1 MKQNIFLDTLKDT
14 EEDEAFTAYSEYI
27 NCLLKGNYW
36 ESGSTDNAKI
46 LWRSGCQARA
56 SNPGEFKCS
65 GLYIWGGESYSV
77 YVGKTGSTFNKRFY
91 RYIWG
96 QHSQCDLAEKYEREL
111 KNNGI
116 KGFPIEVR
124 EWYKKNH
131 PGNTSRLK
139 GAVRFAEEGIDKIW
153 FSLLPHANKDEIDSL
168 EIKLIRIAERWNRE
182 HGFRSLLNKKDNT
195 SQN

>member
-1 MKQNIFLDTLKDT
+1 MKRDKLLDILNGTD
-14 EEDEAFTAYSEYI
+14 EESFSAYSEYI
-27 NCLLKGNYW
+27 TGLLEGDYW
-36 ESGSTDNAKI
+36 ECGSNDNAKI
-46 LWRSGCQARA
+46 PWKSGRKARV
-56 SNPGEFKCS
+56 SDPDDFKCS
-65 GLYIWGGESYSV
+65 GLYLWGGESYPV
-77 YVGKTGSTFNKRFY
+77 YVGKTGSTFNKRFN

-96 QHSQCDLAEKYEREL
+96 QYSQCDLAEKYEREL

-139 GAVRFAEEGIDKIW
+139 GAVCFAEEGIDKIW

-195 SQN
+195 SRN

>member
-1 MKQNIFLDTLKDT
+1 MLDILNTT
-14 EEDEAFTAYSEYI
+14 NEVSFSVYSEYI
-27 NCLLKGNYW
+27 TGLLEGDNW

-46 LWRSGCQARA
+46 PWKSGRKAKT
-56 SNPGEFKCS
+56 SNPDEFKCS
-65 GLYIWGGESYSV
+65 GLYLWGGVTYPV

-96 QHSQCDLAEKYEREL
+96 QHSQCDLAEKYESEL

-116 KGFPIEVR
+116 EGFPIEVR

-139 GAVRFAEEGIDKIW
+139 GAVCFAEEGIDKIW
-153 FSLLPHANKDEIDSL
+153 FSLLSHANKDEIDSL

-182 HGFRSLLNKKDNT
+182 HGFRSLLNKKDNR
-195 SQN
+195 SKK